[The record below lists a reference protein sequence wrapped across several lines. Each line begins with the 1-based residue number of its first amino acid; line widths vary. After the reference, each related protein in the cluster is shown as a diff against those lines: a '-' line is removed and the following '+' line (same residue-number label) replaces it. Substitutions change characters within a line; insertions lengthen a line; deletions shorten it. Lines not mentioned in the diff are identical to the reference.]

1 MTNQVSKVTGNL
13 IDPVCQMKVSENTPF
28 HIFNKGKKF
37 YFCSENCQHK
47 FVSHPKKYLQ
57 DLPSKTIESS
67 NLTGAQY
74 TCPMHPEIIQDHAG
88 NCPICG
94 MALEPLI
101 TPMHVENREDSE
113 LKSMRLRF
121 WISTVLA
128 LPVFVLAMM
137 TDLSPQY
144 LPQDLNLHTV
154 QWIEFI
160 LATPVVLWGG
170 YPFFVRG
177 WLSIKTWNLNMFTLI
192 SIGIG
197 AAWGFS
203 MVALLAPHIFPA
215 TMQSETGLVAVY
227 FEAAAVITALVLLG
241 QVLELQARSQ
251 TNSAIQMLLGLVP
264 NTTWKVEEDG
274 SEAEIPLEAVQVG
287 DILRVRPGDKV
298 PVDGFITKGQ
308 SYVDESMVT
317 GESFPVSKN
326 IGDRLIGAT
335 INGSGSLLMRA
346 EKIGKDTLLSQI
358 VDMVAKA
365 QRSRAPIQKLAD
377 IVSGFFVPIVVVI
390 SIIAFFVWWFLGP
403 EPKLAYALVSA
414 VAVLIIACP
423 CALGL
428 ATPISI
434 MVGTGRGATHGVL
447 IKNAEAL
454 EMMEKVNLLV
464 IDKTGTITEGKPKLV
479 EFNVESGFEKQ
490 TVLQLIASLERGSEH
505 PLGLAIIEAAQKQ
518 RLSLESVDGF
528 KSLTGKGIMGEVN
541 NQTIAIGNDQ
551 LMKTLAINLPP
562 LNDTI
567 KDYRSQGQ
575 SVMFVAIDQRFAGF
589 FVVADPIK
597 STSQEA
603 IKSLHQE
610 GIRVVMLTGDNVTT
624 ANSVASSLQID
635 QVEAGVLPD
644 EKAQWIKSFQS
655 DGYVVA
661 MAGDGVNDAPALAQA
676 HVGIAMGTGTDVAM
690 ESAEITLVKGD
701 LTGIVRA
708 IKLSKA
714 TMKNIRQNLFFA
726 FVYNAAGVPIAAGVL
741 YPDFGLLLSPII
753 AAAAMSFSSVS
764 VIGNALRLKKVTL

>member
-13 IDPVCQMKVSENTPF
+13 IDPVCQMEISENTPF
-28 HIFNKGKKF
+28 HTLNKGKTF
-37 YFCSENCQHK
+37 YFCSENCKHK
-47 FVSHPKKYLQ
+47 FVSHPEKYLQ
-57 DLPSKTIESS
+57 DLSS
-67 NLTGAQY
+67 QSVKELDITGIQY
-74 TCPMHPEIIQDHAG
+74 TCPMHPEIIQDHSG

-358 VDMVAKA
+358 VDMVAQA

-377 IVSGFFVPIVVVI
+377 TVSGFFVPIVVVI
-390 SIIAFFVWWFLGP
+390 SIIAFFVWWFFGP

-518 RLSLESVDGF
+518 GLSFESVDGF

-575 SVMFVAIDQRFAGF
+575 SVMFIAIDQRFAGF

-690 ESAEITLVKGD
+690 ESAGITLVKGD

-741 YPDFGLLLSPII
+741 YPAFGLLLSPII